1 MAICQINSVVVDNF
15 ILFLRNEMDDN
26 DTTMNTNI
34 RGIRTVLYYFMK
46 LGYLN
51 EFKISKVQEVKE
63 IIETYSDAEINI
75 LLRKP
80 NLNKSTYLEYRNWVI
95 INFLLASGCRA
106 RTLVNIKVQDLDFE
120 NQLISYKFTKN
131 RKQQIVPMSNSLKK
145 VLVEY
150 LEYRKP
156 EAMDDYIFVNAY
168 GQQIKT
174 DLLSQNL
181 REHNRKH
188 GVMKTGVHR
197 WRHTFSKMWILKG
210 GDIFRLQKIL
220 GHSDLEIIKNYVNMF
235 TNDLQKDFDKFNP
248 LEQLAN
254 NKSFLRLQ

>member
-1 MAICQINSVVVDNF
+1 MRKKIELKRQVNKKSFEEGYREFVLNCNIRNLSPYTIKHYDQIVHIWSKYFDVSMAICEINSVVVDNF
-15 ILFLRNEMDDN
+15 ILFLRNEMDEN

-106 RTLVNIKVQDLDFE
+106 RENIQINNDIIFLVHI
-120 NQLISYKFTKN
+120 
-131 RKQQIVPMSNSLKK
+131 
-145 VLVEY
+145 
-150 LEYRKP
+150 
-156 EAMDDYIFVNAY
+156 
-168 GQQIKT
+168 
-174 DLLSQNL
+174 
-181 REHNRKH
+181 
-188 GVMKTGVHR
+188 R
-197 WRHTFSKMWILKG
+197 W
-210 GDIFRLQKIL
+210 
-220 GHSDLEIIKNYVNMF
+220 
-235 TNDLQKDFDKFNP
+235 
-248 LEQLAN
+248 
-254 NKSFLRLQ
+254 